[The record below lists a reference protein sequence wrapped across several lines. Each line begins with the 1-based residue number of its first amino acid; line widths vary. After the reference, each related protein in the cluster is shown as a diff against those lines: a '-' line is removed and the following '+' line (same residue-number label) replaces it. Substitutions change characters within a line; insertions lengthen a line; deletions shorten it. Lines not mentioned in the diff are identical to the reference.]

1 MSCYW
6 SIQLHPRELGWAR
19 EKELLNKYNLI
30 GVGDGID
37 SKQLN
42 LLKKMKIGDIV
53 LVRRGK
59 TPIALVKVIGE
70 IEDRDE
76 DIFENVDWF
85 RYSRKI
91 KILSYAENRDV
102 FPYNRGTLQKFV
114 NKEVKSYK
122 YIEAWCREI
131 NSTFLKKQIGLK
143 LGKVYIENFKVLEEF
158 NIDFKSSSIIVIAGV
173 NGSGKTT
180 LMNFLMEFIKDEV
193 NDSKSFVE
201 FTRYDEEKKVSV
213 VDKLDFDS
221 FLEVKMESGKQ
232 YKKKSQIAEYY
243 KNHIRYFPSSTDLK
257 DIKFLLP
264 NYIQKLIY
272 NDNLK
277 ATEVY
282 KIIREKSTKIFS
294 DLKLFIEFSRR
305 DEDGNLFLKTQK
317 ETSF

>member
-102 FPYNRGTLQKFV
+102 FP
-114 NKEVKSYK
+114 
-122 YIEAWCREI
+122 
-131 NSTFLKKQIGLK
+131 
-143 LGKVYIENFKVLEEF
+143 
-158 NIDFKSSSIIVIAGV
+158 
-173 NGSGKTT
+173 
-180 LMNFLMEFIKDEV
+180 
-193 NDSKSFVE
+193 
-201 FTRYDEEKKVSV
+201 
-213 VDKLDFDS
+213 
-221 FLEVKMESGKQ
+221 
-232 YKKKSQIAEYY
+232 
-243 KNHIRYFPSSTDLK
+243 
-257 DIKFLLP
+257 
-264 NYIQKLIY
+264 
-272 NDNLK
+272 
-277 ATEVY
+277 
-282 KIIREKSTKIFS
+282 KICK
-294 DLKLFIEFSRR
+294 
-305 DEDGNLFLKTQK
+305 
-317 ETSF
+317 